1 MYGFSV
7 NVVYDISYSQIVEFD
22 ILFSSSKMGRKN
34 LTSTKTRHPAKLK
47 FMDRILKFLS

>member
-7 NVVYDISYSQIVEFD
+7 NVVYDISYLQIVVFG

-34 LTSTKTRHPAKLK
+34 HTLMNTRHPAKLK
-47 FMDRILKFLS
+47 SMDRILKYLS